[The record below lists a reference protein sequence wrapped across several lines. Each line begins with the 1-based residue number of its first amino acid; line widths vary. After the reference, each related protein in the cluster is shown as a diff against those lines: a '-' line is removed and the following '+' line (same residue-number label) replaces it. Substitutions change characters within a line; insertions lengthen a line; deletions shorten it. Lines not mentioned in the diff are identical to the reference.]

1 MNGAMPERSGRG
13 DDCCEPFPRS
23 VGEKKGLGLGL
34 RLSLSK
40 PRRSE
45 SESDDCSEPSSQSQG
60 NNINLNPCK
69 RQKIAAKVKELP
81 EDILVDILMT
91 LPVKSLD
98 AIDFR
103 VSAPCDGLLCGVV
116 KRVERVSL
124 ILWNPSLRE
133 YVELA
138 APPHPKIF
146 RSVNGIGYNPHA
158 DEYKVVRIV
167 PGPDFVEY
175 KPVVYVL
182 GLKTNLWKRI
192 PSISPISL
200 LGHSEISIN
209 GSIYWTDQSGSL
221 VIRFDLV
228 TLKFSLV
235 AQFFVK
241 HWHKTLLMNI
251 GGSLC
256 VAALGSKRDH
266 FVRVWSLSPNNTWNR
281 LLTLH
286 VVSSFINICMLPH
299 FTWSSAFLL
308 RILFRKLFEFYT
320 NYYGIGFSPGDK
332 PYYEDLKQAYCYK
345 ESLLSPRHLL
355 CHPSESEPSS
365 L

>member
-1 MNGAMPERSGRG
+1 M
-13 DDCCEPFPRS
+13 
-23 VGEKKGLGLGL
+23 
-34 RLSLSK
+34 
-40 PRRSE
+40 
-45 SESDDCSEPSSQSQG
+45 
-60 NNINLNPCK
+60 
-69 RQKIAAKVKELP
+69 
-81 EDILVDILMT
+81 
-91 LPVKSLD
+91 
-98 AIDFR
+98 
-103 VSAPCDGLLCGVV
+103 V

-133 YVELA
+133 YVESA
-138 APPHPKIF
+138 APPHTKSF
-146 RSVNGIGYNPHA
+146 HRVNGIGYNPHA

-167 PGPDFVEY
+167 LGPHFDEY

-182 GLKTNLWKRI
+182 GLNTNLWKRI
-192 PSISPISL
+192 PIIPPIFL

-209 GSIYWTDQSGSL
+209 GSIYWTDQTGSF

-228 TLKFSLV
+228 LV

-241 HWHKTLLMNI
+241 HWHMTLLMNI
-251 GGSLC
+251 RGSLC

-281 LLTLH
+281 LHTLR
-286 VVSSFINICMLPH
+286 VSSFINVCMLAH

-308 RILFRKLFEFYT
+308 RLLFRKLFDFYS
-320 NYYGIGFSPGDK
+320 NFYSIGFSPGDK
-332 PYYEDLKQAYCYK
+332 PYYEELKQAYCYK

-355 CHPSESEPSS
+355 CHPSEPSS